1 MGSVFQRRPV
11 LVVTVTSKCYTYILF
26 FFFLSGKAHHSCKHV
41 VRKKGGQDA
50 SIFQI
55 RIGAQDLH

>member
-26 FFFLSGKAHHSCKHV
+26 FFFFPARLTIAV
-41 VRKKGGQDA
+41 NMWYVKKVA
-50 SIFQI
+50 KMPLYS
-55 RIGAQDLH
+55 RSE